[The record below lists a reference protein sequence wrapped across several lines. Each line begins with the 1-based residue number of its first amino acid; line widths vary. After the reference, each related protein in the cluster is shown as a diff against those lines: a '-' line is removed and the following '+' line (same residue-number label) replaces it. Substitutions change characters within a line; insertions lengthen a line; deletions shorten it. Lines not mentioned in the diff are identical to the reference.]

1 MLSLSLS
8 FPNHSRKVTPLFF
21 TWEAFGPMVRA
32 ADTFLEEAAD
42 PGHTFSRVLLVLVPP
57 DNSREAPGDQD
68 FLGYG
73 DPGQVPT
80 EKKFPA
86 TPWSQINKGE
96 TARLLRSPTNYQIP
110 KPRSRGCPL

>member
-1 MLSLSLS
+1 
-8 FPNHSRKVTPLFF
+8 
-21 TWEAFGPMVRA
+21 MVRA
-32 ADTFLEEAAD
+32 ADTFLEL
-42 PGHTFSRVLLVLVPP
+42 RVLDTPFPCVQVPPCVLVPP
-57 DNSREAPGDQD
+57 ENSRGAPGDQD

-73 DPGQVPT
+73 DPGQVPM

-96 TARLLRSPTNYQIP
+96 TARLLGSPTNYQIP